1 MTENLLI
8 ADIPAPED
16 HENKPIKTDEVS
28 PPEGVPIKFW
38 NKEKQEIRVDA
49 LLASYLA
56 LEKKLSTM
64 IAAPTCPEDKVRLLK
79 LIGLPDSPEQY
90 DVTVKADFLD
100 IDPELNT
107 RLHAKGFT
115 TEQVQEVYDL
125 AVEKFVPLI
134 LEMAAEFQA
143 DREVERLS
151 EEFGGT
157 ERWQEIA
164 SQLNEYGRKNL
175 PPSAF
180 EGLCCSYDGVMA
192 LYRMMKNDKTAIGSR
207 NEATLPDVMDESHIR
222 SLMQNPKYWR
232 DRDPSFIAKVS
243 EGFQKLYGEKA

>member
-8 ADIPAPED
+8 ADVPA
-16 HENKPIKTDEVS
+16 TDEKEKDTIDNAKA
-28 PPEGVPIKFW
+28 PEGVPIKFW
-38 NKEKQEIRVDA
+38 DKQKQEIRVDA

-64 IAAPTCPEDKVRLLK
+64 VAMPTCDEDKLRILK
-79 LIGLPDSPEQY
+79 LVGMPDTPEQY

-100 IDPELNT
+100 VDPELNT

-115 TEQVQEVYDL
+115 SEQVQEVYDL

-143 DREVERLS
+143 DREVERLC

-164 SQLNEYGRKNL
+164 SQLNEYGHKNL

-192 LYRMMKNDKTAIGSR
+192 LYRMMKSGKASVGTR
-207 NEATLPDVMDESHIR
+207 NESAAPEIMDEAHIR
-222 SLMQNPKYWR
+222 SLMQSPKYWR

>member
-8 ADIPAPED
+8 ADVPEAEDNISNAAPEQIIPA
-16 HENKPIKTDEVS
+16 
-28 PPEGVPIKFW
+28 GVPAKFW
-38 NKEKQEIRVDA
+38 DKERQQIRVDA
-49 LLASYLA
+49 LLSSYLA

-64 IAAPTCPEDKVRLLK
+64 VAIPTCAEDKMRILK
-79 LIGLPDSPEQY
+79 LLGLPDKPEQY
-90 DVTVKADFLD
+90 DVTVKADFLEV
-100 IDPELNT
+100 DPELNS
-107 RLHAKGFT
+107 RLHTKGFT

-143 DREVERLS
+143 DREVERLT
-151 EEFGGT
+151 EEFGGS

-164 SQLNEYGRKNL
+164 NQLNEYGRKNL

-207 NEATLPDVMDESHIR
+207 SDGAAPEAMDEAHIR